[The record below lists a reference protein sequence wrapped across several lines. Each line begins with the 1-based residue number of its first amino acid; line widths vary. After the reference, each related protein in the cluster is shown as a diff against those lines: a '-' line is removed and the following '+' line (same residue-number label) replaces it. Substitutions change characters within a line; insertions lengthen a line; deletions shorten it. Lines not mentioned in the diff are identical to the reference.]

1 MSRTRRAIS
10 CVYCPPKST
19 TAILSVG
26 GPSRGPPNSRAKGA
40 TPPSHSPGPG
50 CSSRPG
56 ESGALLGV
64 LVATLLL
71 PRASELLG
79 LLEDL
84 AFGLDRGSD
93 DQLRLLQ
100 FADVARAHRAHA
112 GPDRAHEVQGAVL
125 GEGRAEED
133 LFERPRDAHANAGAA
148 RQVHVR
154 RGHPPVIAASRRLD
168 RARE

>member
-1 MSRTRRAIS
+1 MSRTRRAMS
-10 CVYCPPKST
+10 CVYCPPKSI
-19 TAILSVG
+19 TAILSDG
-26 GPSRGPPNSRAKGA
+26 GPSRGPPI
-40 TPPSHSPGPG
+40 PPG

-56 ESGALLGV
+56 EPGALLGV
-64 LVATLLL
+64 LVATLL

-84 AFGLDRGSD
+84 PFGLHRGSD
-93 DQLRLLQ
+93 DQLGLLQ

-133 LFERPRDAHANAGAA
+133 LLERSRDAHANAGAA

-154 RGHPPVIAASRRLD
+154 R
-168 RARE
+168 